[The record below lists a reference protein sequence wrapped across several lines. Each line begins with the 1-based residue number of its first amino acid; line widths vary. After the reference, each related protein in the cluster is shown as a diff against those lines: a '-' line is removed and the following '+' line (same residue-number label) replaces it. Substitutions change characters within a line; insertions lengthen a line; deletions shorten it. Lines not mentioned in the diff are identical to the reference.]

1 MKLSVKKGDNVLVIT
16 GKDAGKTGKVLEVFP
31 KTNKVKVEGIN
42 IQKKSKKA
50 RSAQEQSQIIE
61 QIGSIDASNVEVIC
75 SVCNKAVRVAY
86 KEVDGK
92 KVRVCRKCGA
102 NLDEVKPAKAKK
114 ATKKATDAEKTEK
127 PATKRKTTK
136 KKVEDAE

>member
-1 MKLSVKKGDNVLVIT
+1 MKVKKNDTVLILT

-75 SVCNKAVRVAY
+75 SVCNKAVRGAY